1 MLENEEK
8 FYGEEEL
15 CGQRYFTAV
24 YPDFAISDACVD
36 CHNDHKDSP
45 RTDIELGD
53 VIGGGVIRIPMD

>member
-1 MLENEEK
+1 VLENEEK

-15 CGQRYFTAV
+15 CGQRYFTTV